1 MKLRITLFT
10 LLLGIMATTTLS
22 TCQEKDS
29 RTRVLISTDMGDITV
44 WLYDETP
51 QHRDNFVKLV
61 EEGWYDESIFHRV
74 IKDFMIQGG
83 WNAEGNQDPGYT
95 IPAEFV
101 DGLYHKK
108 GVLSAARQGDN
119 VNPQRN
125 SSGCQFYIVEGQ
137 VFDDNTLDSFET
149 RIGKKFTAEQR
160 EIYKT
165 VGGTPHLDGGYTV
178 FGEVIDGLDVVDR
191 ISVVQTAQG
200 DRPVTDIKMTMKIIK

>member
-10 LLLGIMATTTLS
+10 LLIGIMASTTLS

-29 RTRVLISTDMGDITV
+29 RTKVLISTDMGDITV
-44 WLYDETP
+44 WLYDVTP

-83 WNAEGNQDPGYT
+83 WNAEGNQDPGYK

-101 DGLYHKK
+101 DSLYHKK
-108 GVLSAARQGDN
+108 GVLSAARQPDN
-119 VNPQRN
+119 VNPQRS

-137 VFDDNTLDSFET
+137 VFDDNTLDSFEA
-149 RIGKKFTAEQR
+149 RMGKKFTAEQR
-160 EIYKT
+160 AIYKT

-178 FGEVIDGLDVVDR
+178 FGEVIDGLDVVDK

-200 DRPVTDIKMTMKIIK
+200 DRPVTDIKMTMEIIK